1 MMTRVLIT
9 QKPNTPKIVTYIKQR
24 IKKNKNMLICFTGGT
39 GSGKSY
45 SAIRLGELIGESL
58 GVEFNTDY
66 ITFEPGEFMRMVNSD
81 KMRRGSVL
89 ILDEAGVVIN
99 ARTWQ
104 SKINMM
110 INYLTQTFRHRNY
123 ITIFCVPDMSFI
135 DKAVRKLFHCY
146 METENVDYTKKVC
159 WCKPFMLQNNQRT
172 GNTYFKYLR
181 FKVPGKGVTKLER
194 VGFSLPNKELLDAYE
209 EKKLEFTGRLNRDIE
224 ETINEEQGEILPDGK
239 RKLTELQS
247 KCYYLKEKH
256 RLRDEDIGLVLGI
269 ANQTVNHH
277 LKACKKKRWEVEPLP
292 KGVSAKVSP
301 DRIEELKGEL
311 SHIDTNSF
319 LSNPYRNTDGAYFD
333 INLETPRKS
342 EGEKEDKRE

>member
-1 MMTRVLIT
+1 MTGVLIT
-9 QKPNTPKIVTYIKQR
+9 KKADIPKIVTYIEQR
-24 IKKNKNMLICFTGGT
+24 IRKNKNMLICFTGGT

-45 SAIRLGELIGESL
+45 SAIRLGELIGEAL
-58 GVEFNTDY
+58 GVEFNEEF

-123 ITIFCVPDMSFI
+123 VTVFCVPDMSFI

-146 METENVDYTKKVC
+146 METESIDYGKKVC

-172 GNTYFKYLR
+172 GDTYYKYLR

-194 VGFSLPNKELLDAYE
+194 VGFSLPSKELREAYE
-209 EKKLEFTGRLNRDIE
+209 DKKLAFTDRLNQDIE
-224 ETINEEQGEILPDGK
+224 HTIAEEQGEFLPDGR
-239 RKLTELQS
+239 RKLTELQA
-247 KCYYLKEKH
+247 KCYYLKAEH
-256 RLRDEDIGLVLGI
+256 RLRDEDIALVLDITRTTVTRHI
-269 ANQTVNHH
+269 A
-277 LKACKKKRWEVEPLP
+277 ACKKKRWEIEPLP
-292 KGVSAKVSP
+292 KGVSAQVSP
-301 DRIEELKGEL
+301 ERIAELKAAM
-311 SHIDTNSF
+311 SSF
-319 LSNPYRNTDGAYFD
+319 YMESM
-333 INLETPRKS
+333 
-342 EGEKEDKRE
+342 